1 MLHSWICV
9 CIFFSGISALIY
21 EIAWLRV
28 LGLTLGSTAIA
39 TSLAL
44 SVFLL
49 GLALGAYVG
58 GQFADKYTAR
68 PLKLYGAVELSIG
81 VSAVVLTPV
90 LMKLPE
96 MLLSTETV
104 SQTDLGTSAL
114 LIGAI
119 SCLVLIPPTM
129 LMGAT
134 LPIVLKQVSL
144 YTRAQKTF
152 GLIYGLNTLGA
163 VIGSLIAAFIGF
175 SYLGLSGTVLLAAC
189 INALIGLGNLFMPD
203 KFLQSSGSAGDVVGA
218 VETDPNGIDDRS
230 RFPVGT
236 IALLAFA
243 SGYLSLTLEVVWVR
257 MLRFYNGS
265 LTYSFTVMI
274 ATFLLGLALGSII
287 YEKMIYG
294 KDKTVSEQILRF
306 VRLQHLA
313 GLACAGS
320 LIGIP
325 IVGVLK
331 GYSLVPQG
339 ILFFEPV
346 KGLAGLAIT
355 SAVCILLP
363 ATLLGIL
370 FPVLG
375 ALSSMTH
382 KSMASRVG
390 MVYAANTIGCVCG
403 SILTGLVLV
412 PAIGSYDSFQVALLF
427 AIVCSSIAV
436 WGLNEINKKSRVL
449 LAVVPAILAAAF
461 YLFVKVPFSSFIHYP
476 PPQKLLFYGEDTTGT
491 FFVVEY
497 PQIDAKQLTVNGS
510 CLATTVLPSRRYMRL
525 LGHLPMLL
533 HPNPKNVMIACF
545 GTGTT
550 CGAVSIH
557 PELDSLQIVELSPL
571 VIKNAPLFADSNHNV
586 LANSKVS
593 VNLGDARHFLLK
605 TGKVF
610 DVISMEPPP
619 PADAGMV
626 NLYTTEFYSLVNRR
640 LAKDG
645 IFGQWVPM
653 HEQPETVWKMMVA
666 SACKVFPH
674 VTVWLPNSGEALL
687 MASKSPIQF
696 DADTVRARMRNP
708 EVAASLADVGIDS
721 AEDLLACSVFGD
733 EPLRAYLSN
742 SPDVTDDR
750 PSLEFFLPYLGDFL
764 SDKTLLSFRKDATP
778 GILKGG
784 INQKEY
790 ENSRDALALSMVNE
804 GGKSK
809 TYAKLDQM
817 KPGNKWFA
825 FLKKFDSE
833 NSH

>member
-21 EIAWLRV
+21 EITWLRV
-28 LGLTLGSTAIA
+28 MGFTLGSSAIA

-44 SVFLL
+44 AVFLL

-58 GQFADKYTAR
+58 GRLADKYPAT
-68 PLKLYGAVELSIG
+68 PLRLYGVVELSIG
-81 VSAVVLTPV
+81 ISAVVLTPL

-96 MLLSTETV
+96 MLLAMEPLSR
-104 SQTDLGTSAL
+104 TDLTTSAF

-119 SCLVLIPPTM
+119 SCIVLVPPTM

-144 YTRAQKTF
+144 HAPAQKIF

-163 VIGSLIAAFIGF
+163 VFGSLIAAFIGF
-175 SYLGLSGTVLLAAC
+175 SYLGLSGTVMLAAL
-189 INALIGLGNLFMPD
+189 INAVIGLANLLLPR
-203 KFLQSSGSAGDVVGA
+203 KVLEQASSAPEPAGSADADTVG
-218 VETDPNGIDDRS
+218 ICDRKY
-230 RFPVGT
+230 FPLGT
-236 IALLAFA
+236 ITLLAFS

-274 ATFLLGLALGSII
+274 ATFLLSLALGSII
-287 YEKMIYG
+287 YEKLIFG
-294 KDKTVSEQILRF
+294 KDKTVSDQILRF
-306 VRLQHLA
+306 VRVQHLA
-313 GLACAGS
+313 GIACAGS

-331 GYSLVPQG
+331 GYSLIPGG
-339 ILFFEPV
+339 IIFFEPV
-346 KGLAGLAIT
+346 KGLAELAIT
-355 SAVCILLP
+355 SAVCIVVP
-363 ATLLGIL
+363 ATLIGIL

-375 ALSSMTH
+375 ALSSMAH
-382 KSMASRVG
+382 QKMASRVG
-390 MVYAANTIGCVCG
+390 VVYAANTLGCVCG
-403 SILTGLVLV
+403 SILTGLVFV
-412 PAIGSYDSFQVALLF
+412 PVIGSYDSFQLALLF

-436 WGLNEINKKSRVL
+436 WSLEALDKRRRVL
-449 LAVVPAILAAAF
+449 MAVVPVVLAAAF
-461 YLFVKVPFSSFIHYP
+461 FLFVKIPFSSFIHFP

-491 FFVVEY
+491 VFVVDY

-533 HPNPKNVMIACF
+533 HRNPKNVMIACF

-550 CGAVSIH
+550 CGAVGVH
-557 PELDSLQIVELSPL
+557 PTLESLQIVELSPL
-571 VIKNAPLFADSNHNV
+571 VIKNARFFADSNHRV
-586 LANSKVS
+586 LENPKVR

-605 TGKVF
+605 SDNVF

-640 LAKDG
+640 LSKEG

-687 MASKSPIQF
+687 MASKSPIEF
-696 DADTVRARMRNP
+696 DADVVRSRMKNP
-708 EVAASLADVGIDS
+708 EVSASLSDVGIDS

-733 EPLRAYLSN
+733 EPLRSYLSN

-750 PSLEFFLPYLGDFL
+750 PTLEFFLPYLGEFL
-764 SDKTLLSFRKDATP
+764 SDRKLLSFRNDQTA
-778 GILKGG
+778 IVLKGE
-784 INQKEY
+784 INQKDY
-790 ENSRDALALSMVNE
+790 ERSREALSVSLTGNGDKKKM
-804 GGKSK
+804 
-809 TYAKLDQM
+809 YAKLDEL

-825 FLKKFDSE
+825 FLKKLDSE
-833 NSH
+833 K